1 MNALQS
7 PTAAPM
13 TDTRLLDL
21 DRTAFD
27 AHFGKEPFAIR
38 HRLADHPLFAMP
50 RLLELA
56 KFLPEDRVEY
66 NAGNLPVSIDPAR
79 TPRNGLTPE
88 ETIRRI
94 AECRSW
100 LVLKNVERD
109 PAYADLLDRC
119 LAEVEQMG
127 HADARRIDLRE
138 AFVFVS
144 SPASVT
150 PFHIDPEWNFLLQI
164 CGQKT
169 IHVFPS
175 ADRSLVGEE
184 DLERF
189 YCGAH
194 RNLVFREEFQQKATT
209 FVLQP
214 GDGVHVPVTAPHWVE
229 NGPEVSISFSITFQ
243 TRDSER
249 RGIIYRVNR
258 WLRARG
264 LKPRPAGVSGWRD
277 ASKYF
282 AFRAIRRLRR
292 LLGSQ
297 TR

>member
-1 MNALQS
+1 MNTLQS
-7 PTAAPM
+7 PPIP
-13 TDTRLLDL
+13 DTHLLGL
-21 DRTAFD
+21 DRPAFD

-38 HRLADHPLFAMP
+38 HGLVGHPLFEVP

-66 NAGNLPVSIDPAR
+66 NAGDIPVSIEPSK

-109 PAYADLLDRC
+109 PAYAELLDRC
-119 LAEVEQMG
+119 LREVEQMG
-127 HADARRIDLRE
+127 HSDARRIDLRE
-138 AFVFVS
+138 AFIFIS

-150 PFHIDPEWNFLLQI
+150 PFHIDPEWNFLLQVR
-164 CGQKT
+164 GQKT

-175 ADRSLVGEE
+175 NDRSLVSEE

-194 RNLVFREEFQQKATT
+194 RNLVFRDEFQQKATT

-229 NGPEVSISFSITFQ
+229 NGPDVSISFSITFQ
-243 TRDSER
+243 TRESER

-258 WLRARG
+258 WIRQRG
-264 LKPRPAGVSGWRD
+264 LSPTPAGVSGWRD
-277 ASKYF
+277 KGKYLV
-282 AFRAIRRLRR
+282 FRVIRRLRR
-292 LLGSQ
+292 TLGLQ
-297 TR
+297 PR

>member
-13 TDTRLLDL
+13 TETRLLDL
-21 DRTAFD
+21 DRPAFD

-38 HRLADHPLFAMP
+38 HRLADHPLFAVP

-56 KFLPEDRVEY
+56 KSLPEDRVEY
-66 NAGNLPVSIDPAR
+66 NAGDLPVSVDPAR

-119 LAEVEQMG
+119 LAEVVQMG

-138 AFVFVS
+138 AFIFVS

-150 PFHIDPEWNFLLQI
+150 PFHIDPEWNFLLQVR
-164 CGQKT
+164 GQKT

-175 ADRSLVGEE
+175 DDRSLVGEE

-194 RNLVFREEFQQKATT
+194 RNLVFREEFQQKAET
-209 FVLQP
+209 FVLRP

-229 NGPEVSISFSITFQ
+229 NGPEVSISFSITFRTADLEQ
-243 TRDSER
+243 
-249 RGIIYRVNR
+249 RGMTHGVNAF
-258 WLRARG
+258 LRARG
-264 LKPRPAGVSGWRD
+264 LTPTPVGQSPWKDRL
-277 ASKYF
+277 KYQ
-282 AFRAIRRLRR
+282 AYRAVRKTRKMLRL
-292 LLGSQ
+292 S
-297 TR
+297 

>member
-7 PTAAPM
+7 PPTTAA
-13 TDTRLLDL
+13 TALLDL
-21 DRTAFD
+21 DRPTFD
-27 AHFGKEPFAIR
+27 SLFGKEPSAIR
-38 HRLADHPLFAMP
+38 HRLADHPLLKVA

-56 KFLPEDRVEY
+56 KVLPKDRVEY
-66 NAGNLPVSIDPAR
+66 NAGDLPVSVDPAK
-79 TPRNGLTPE
+79 TPLNGLTPE

-109 PAYADLLDRC
+109 PAYADLLDR
-119 LAEVEQMG
+119 
-127 HADARRIDLRE
+127 
-138 AFVFVS
+138 
-144 SPASVT
+144 
-150 PFHIDPEWNFLLQI
+150 PELNFLLQI
-164 CGQKT
+164 RGQKT
-169 IHVFPS
+169 IHVFPRE
-175 ADRSLVGEE
+175 DRALVGEE

-194 RNLVFREEFQQKATT
+194 RNLAFRDEFQQKAET

-243 TRDSER
+243 TRESER

-264 LKPRPAGVSGWRD
+264 LTPTPAEVSGWRD
-277 ASKYF
+277 RAKYF
-282 AFRAIRRLRR
+282 AYRVVRRVRR
-292 LLGSQ
+292 VLGRTS
-297 TR
+297 